1 MPCLCWMRPEAVSA
15 CSSVW
20 RIALQLF
27 GQATTFRIRVD
38 QVSGPLM
45 GLDGTCMIFEVSN
58 GWKLVDL
65 LRVLWFVDIC
75 WHVWHFRSFS
85 VSRVLAQVCY
95 AVALNACSSGQ
106 LWLEALWL
114 GCTEEVP
121 QCCRVAVE
129 DWGTPGMPGMQ
140 WIGVNVFGLFW
151 ICFCCLLLSFSQSI
165 LPFRRTP
172 GTVLLSRSLLRAA
185 GHVHSPTL
193 RNDDLMMCFNTAM
206 SWLDCETQGERWSLH
221 TSWNLS
227 WAQWNWAQRNSAK
240 WLVHLSTMGFE
251 TRCCESQLT
260 WTVSL
265 EVLQDLLQAYTFHFL
280 VDDCGLASHMWL
292 EGTGGSRPEKLSITS
307 SHLWLRKWYWTS
319 VEESIG

>member
-1 MPCLCWMRPEAVSA
+1 MIGKLWPDSYCWCWGASCLSHAIWMRWSFTRPRASQKASA
-15 CSSVW
+15 
-20 RIALQLF
+20 
-27 GQATTFRIRVD
+27 G
-38 QVSGPLM
+38 
-45 GLDGTCMIFEVSN
+45 
-58 GWKLVDL
+58 
-65 LRVLWFVDIC
+65 
-75 WHVWHFRSFS
+75 FRSTPS
-85 VSRVLAQVCY
+85 QV
-95 AVALNACSSGQ
+95 
-106 LWLEALWL
+106 
-114 GCTEEVP
+114 
-121 QCCRVAVE
+121 
-129 DWGTPGMPGMQ
+129 
-140 WIGVNVFGLFW
+140 
-151 ICFCCLLLSFSQSI
+151 CFCCLLLSFSQST
-165 LPFRRTP
+165 LPFRRTT

-227 WAQWNWAQRNSAK
+227 WTQWNWAQRNSAK

-265 EVLQDLLQAYTFHFL
+265 KVLQDLLQAYTFHFL